1 MPQILTLIILL
12 KLWKKLC
19 NETPCEGKIGLFLKI
34 NDHLINRKKKVT
46 SIFPCANLLT
56 RSDIL
61 LEWSLLVH

>member
-34 NDHLINRKKKVT
+34 NDHLINRKKKGDFH
-46 SIFPCANLLT
+46 I
-56 RSDIL
+56 
-61 LEWSLLVH
+61 SLCKPSNTV